1 MILKQNV
8 LRYLQIYKHE
18 NLLGLKCLIA
28 LFDFSNVDL
37 ESVSERVEDE
47 DVARERRRVLSDQT
61 NNDVLRIKELVKV
74 RQ

>member
-1 MILKQNV
+1 METNQ
-8 LRYLQIYKHE
+8 HE
-18 NLLGLKCLIA
+18 NLLRLKCLIA

-61 NNDVLRIKELVKV
+61 SNDVLRIKELVKV
-74 RQ
+74 RHWRELTR